1 VTETRL
7 HALRGRFL
15 RATLSQLLV
24 VLIVVPTV
32 YFAVGA
38 SSAVSLLCGMACAVI
53 PQLFFAL
60 RMERAA
66 KQGAARA
73 ARLGLAAE
81 AGKFLLS
88 AVAFALVFAA
98 VRPPAPGLVFVGYG
112 LMWVVQIIEG
122 ARLLRRPQG

>member
-1 VTETRL
+1 L
-7 HALRGRFL
+7 DKLRPRFL

-24 VLIVVPTV
+24 AFIVVPTV
-32 YFAVGA
+32 FIAVGSA
-38 SSAVSLLCGMACAVI
+38 GAVSLSCGMACALL

-60 RMERAA
+60 RMEGAA

-88 AVAFALVFAA
+88 AVIFALVFAF
-98 VRPPAPGLVFVGYG
+98 VRPLEPGLVFVGFG